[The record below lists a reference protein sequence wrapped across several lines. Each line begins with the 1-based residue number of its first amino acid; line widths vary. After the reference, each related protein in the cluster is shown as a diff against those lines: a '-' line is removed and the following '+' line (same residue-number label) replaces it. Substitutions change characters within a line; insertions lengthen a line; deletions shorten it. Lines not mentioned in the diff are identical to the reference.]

1 MSAPYSRKMISKAKA
16 LATELDVEVKDG
28 VYFGLQGPTFET
40 LAEYK
45 MVKFLVQIALGCLLS
60 QRLLWLVTWM

>member
-16 LATELDVEVKDG
+16 LATELNVEVKDG

-40 LAEYK
+40 LA
-45 MVKFLVQIALGCLLS
+45 V
-60 QRLLWLVTWM
+60 

>member
-1 MSAPYSRKMISKAKA
+1 MISKSKA
-16 LATELDVEVKDG
+16 RDRIDVEVKDG

-60 QRLLWLVTWM
+60 RRLLWLVTWM